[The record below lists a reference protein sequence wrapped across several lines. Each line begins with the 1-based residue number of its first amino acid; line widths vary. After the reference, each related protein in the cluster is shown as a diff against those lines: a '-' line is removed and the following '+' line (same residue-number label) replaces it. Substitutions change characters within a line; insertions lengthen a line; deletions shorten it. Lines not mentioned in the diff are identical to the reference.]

1 MDTDPTVRA
10 LLNNYKQRLPL
21 VLIADDHYAP
31 FPYDLGKKMYVIL
44 GMYWIVAAWGM
55 FFTLLIKNVQNVKKR
70 DLAEKDVERNENYME
85 TDSPEYCTRIRYKF
99 AFQYYEGQGKPWWL
113 RSESPSEDTNPV
125 CDTDIDDESDCGSEL
140 SLGMSFLLLYWT
152 KVDLAQFNYQNI
164 HQRNQ

>member
-1 MDTDPTVRA
+1 
-10 LLNNYKQRLPL
+10 
-21 VLIADDHYAP
+21 
-31 FPYDLGKKMYVIL
+31 
-44 GMYWIVAAWGM
+44 
-55 FFTLLIKNVQNVKKR
+55 
-70 DLAEKDVERNENYME
+70 ME

-164 HQRNQ
+164 HQRNQLVLYVLIISNIALINLTLVYVRDMPKTKSYSFQMSRRGYVSES